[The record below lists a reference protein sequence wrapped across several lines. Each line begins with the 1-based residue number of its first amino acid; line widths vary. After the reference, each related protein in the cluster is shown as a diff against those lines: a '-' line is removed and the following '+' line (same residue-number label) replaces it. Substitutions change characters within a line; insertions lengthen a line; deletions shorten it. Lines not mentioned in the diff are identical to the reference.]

1 MNCKVAQHLCYAVE
15 CRIIVYIR
23 CSKKCWPNPCSDVG
37 VLCLNELLDADGTDK
52 LRWTII
58 EDKARKLVS
67 SLGRVQ
73 EVPEE
78 VLAAVVAAVGAGRA
92 PSLSTEPGTTA
103 ACTLHL
109 LQPCRQKMSNTA
121 DIQEKEVASNSYY
134 NVWCVGFISRILLLI
149 FCNLPAACGFL
160 IRLERSS

>member
-1 MNCKVAQHLCYAVE
+1 M
-15 CRIIVYIR
+15 IR
-23 CSKKCWPNPCSDVG
+23 CARIREKKNKLCWS
-37 VLCLNELLDADGTDK
+37 
-52 LRWTII
+52 II
-58 EDKARKLVS
+58 EGKACKLGS
-67 SLGRVQ
+67 SLGRAQ

-92 PSLSTEPGTTA
+92 PSLSTEPATTA

-134 NVWCVGFISRILLLI
+134 NV
-149 FCNLPAACGFL
+149 
-160 IRLERSS
+160 